1 MPGNGHRHSYDTESL
16 DEGVAWRAHVSARHL
31 DGGGSVPKRLP
42 RWLWLAAVITTVA
55 SMTVLLMALEPSV
68 TTYLVTSVLIGSM
81 GLLAFTSA
89 SHALSF
95 SARYEES
102 VIYVEEVKRS
112 YRSLR
117 QVVTTAMDIRDHV
130 TGGHSDRVVE
140 LSLELGHRL
149 GLEEERLHHLEW
161 AAFLH
166 DIGKVRVGEGILTKP
181 GPLDAGEWG
190 EMQQHPY
197 FSYSILIQVEYLQ
210 EAAEI
215 VYCHHERYDG
225 MGYPRGLKGAEIP
238 LEARIFSVA
247 DAYDAMVSPRPYRE
261 TMSHEQAVQEILC
274 HGGTQ
279 FDPQVVAA
287 FADWAISVGGESAS
301 RMVKEELERLP
312 LSLPQPDRARWA

>member
-1 MPGNGHRHSYDTESL
+1 MSKDGHRHIYGTESL
-16 DEGVAWRAHVSARHL
+16 HEDVEWRAQVSARRL
-31 DGGGSVPKRLP
+31 DGSGSAPKRLDK
-42 RWLWLAAVITTVA
+42 WLWLVGVITTVA
-55 SMTVLLMALEPSV
+55 SITVLLMALEPSAFN
-68 TTYLVTSVLIGSM
+68 YLAAFVLLGSM

-89 SHALSF
+89 SRALSF

-102 VIYVEEVKRS
+102 VLYAEKVQRS

-117 QVVTTAMDIRDHV
+117 QVVTTAMDLRDDV
-130 TGGHSDRVVE
+130 TGGHSDRVVG

-149 GLEEERLHHLEW
+149 GLVEERLHHLEW

-166 DIGKVRVGEGILTKP
+166 DIGKVRVDEGILTKP

-197 FSYSILIQVEYLQ
+197 FSHSILRQVEYLR

-225 MGYPRGLKGAEIP
+225 MGYPRGLRGAEIP

-247 DAYDAMVSPRPYRE
+247 DAYDAMVSPRPYRQ
-261 TMSHEQAVQEILC
+261 TLNHEQAVQEILR

-287 FADWAISVGGESAS
+287 FAKWVVSAGGESARS
-301 RMVKEELERLP
+301 VVEEEAERLP
-312 LSLPQPDRARWA
+312 LGLPQPDRARWT

>member
-1 MPGNGHRHSYDTESL
+1 MSRDGHRHGYGSESL
-16 DEGVAWRAHVSARHL
+16 EDGIEWRTRVSAHHL
-31 DGGGSVPKRLP
+31 NGSGSEPRRLP
-42 RWLWLAAVITTVA
+42 KWLWLVAIITNMA

-68 TTYLVTSVLIGSM
+68 TTYLVTFVLLGSM
-81 GLLAFTSA
+81 GLLAFTSTT
-89 SHALSF
+89 HALNY

-102 VIYVEEVKRS
+102 VIYVEKMKRS

-117 QVVTTAMDIRDHV
+117 QVVTTAMNLRDDV
-130 TGGHSDRVVE
+130 TGGHSDRVVG
-140 LSLELGHRL
+140 LSLELGRRL
-149 GLEEERLHHLEW
+149 GLEEERLQHLEW

-166 DIGKVRVGEGILTKP
+166 DIGKVHVGEGILTKP

-190 EMQQHPY
+190 EMQQHPF
-197 FSYSILIQVEYLQ
+197 FSRFILEQVEYLQ

-225 MGYPRGLKGAEIP
+225 MGYPRGLRGAEIP

-261 TMSHEQAVQEILC
+261 TMSHEQAVHEILR
-274 HGGTQ
+274 HVGTQ

-287 FADWAISVGGESAS
+287 FAEWAGSAS
-301 RMVKEELERLP
+301 AKSTEPVVEEEAELLP
-312 LSLPQPDRARWA
+312 LGLPQPDRIHWG

>member
-1 MPGNGHRHSYDTESL
+1 MSRDGHRHSHDVESL
-16 DEGVAWRAHVSARHL
+16 DEGVERRTQVSARRL
-31 DGGGSVPKRLP
+31 DGGDSVPKRLAK
-42 RWLWLAAVITTVA
+42 WLWLVGVITTLA
-55 SMTVLLMALEPSV
+55 SMTVLLMALEPSLFNYV
-68 TTYLVTSVLIGSM
+68 ATFLLLGSM

-89 SHALSF
+89 SRALNV

-102 VIYVEEVKRS
+102 VIYVEEMKRS

-117 QVVTTAMDIRDHV
+117 QVVTTAMDLRDHV
-130 TGGHSDRVVE
+130 TGGHSDRVVG
-140 LSLELGHRL
+140 LSLDLGRRL
-149 GLEEERLHHLEW
+149 GLEGERLHHLEW

-197 FSYSILIQVEYLQ
+197 FSYSILDRVEYLR

-225 MGYPRGLKGAEIP
+225 MGYPRGLRGAEIP

-247 DAYDAMVSPRPYRE
+247 DAYDAMVSPRPYRQ
-261 TMSHEQAVQEILC
+261 TLSHEQAVQEILR

-287 FADWAISVGGESAS
+287 FAEWAVSVGGESAS
-301 RMVKEELERLP
+301 RIKEEAARLP
-312 LSLPQPDRARWA
+312 LSLSQPDRARWA

>member
-1 MPGNGHRHSYDTESL
+1 MSRDGHRHLHGIESL
-16 DEGVAWRAHVSARHL
+16 DQGAEWRTLVSARSL
-31 DGGGSVPKRLP
+31 DGGNSAPKRLAK
-42 RWLWLAAVITTVA
+42 WLWLVGVITTVA
-55 SMTVLLMALEPSV
+55 SITVLLIALEPSV
-68 TTYLVTSVLIGSM
+68 FNYLATFVLLGSM

-89 SHALSF
+89 SRALSF
-95 SARYEES
+95 GARYEES
-102 VIYVEEVKRS
+102 VLYVEEVKRS
-112 YRSLR
+112 YSSLR
-117 QVVTTAMDIRDHV
+117 QVVTTAMNLRDDV
-130 TGGHSDRVVE
+130 TGGHSDRVVG
-140 LSLELGHRL
+140 LSLELGRRL
-149 GLEEERLHHLEW
+149 GLVDERLYHLEW

-197 FSYSILIQVEYLQ
+197 FSRSILGQVEYLQ

-225 MGYPRGLKGAEIP
+225 MGYPRGLRGAEIP

-247 DAYDAMVSPRPYRE
+247 DAYDAMVSPRPYRQIL
-261 TMSHEQAVQEILC
+261 SHEQAVQEIIR

-287 FADWAISVGGESAS
+287 FAQWAISAGGESA
-301 RMVKEELERLP
+301 RQTLREQAEPLP
-312 LSLPQPDRARWA
+312 LSLAQPDRTRWV